1 MRYRA
6 RNGVRV
12 LSLGSTTVTLNKD
25 GTVPASAPQSL
36 IKYFLR
42 LGVLEPVK
50 THVVKPKKEE

>member
-25 GTVPASAPQSL
+25 GTVPARAPQSL

-50 THVVKPKKEE
+50 THVVKPEK